1 LGITVASACVILD
14 VYVRTSSKEVQLLLL
29 HFCPALY
36 MLFGIFHFYAEL
48 SKRDTFY
55 EVFDFISM
63 TYAPLK
69 RDAMNAIHYEKFLTQ

>member
-1 LGITVASACVILD
+1 LGITVASTFVILD
-14 VYVRTSSKEVQLLLL
+14 VYVRTSSKEVKLLLL

-55 EVFDFISM
+55 KVSDFIFM
-63 TYAPLK
+63 TYALLK
-69 RDAMNAIHYEKFLTQ
+69 KSCSEHYSL